1 MLHQKHVASKHVASK
16 CLWSN
21 WVARNPPLVA
31 LHCQQHCVQHAIF
44 CHTSKSILDTQRF
57 RRLLCIQP
65 CVWVETLEK
74 VFRTKQPTL
83 HAISSLF
90 PVSPEPCGSESR
102 CVLGGNAILIGGT
115 FMRRLIPMVIRG
127 LGVCFGCRWM
137 MSCFCRA
144 LVTSAPKRPDLIDLL
159 FAGTVA
165 TKVGGSPHKQSS
177 SAKLHPQAHVCQR
190 SHGSCHHASPVLD
203 CMDAE
208 SINFC

>member
-90 PVSPEPCGSESR
+90 PLSPEPCGSESR
-102 CVLGGNAILIGGT
+102 CVLGGT
-115 FMRRLIPMVIRG
+115 PFW
-127 LGVCFGCRWM
+127 LGAPSCAVWSRWSFRDWGC
-137 MSCFCRA
+137 
-144 LVTSAPKRPDLIDLL
+144 
-159 FAGTVA
+159 
-165 TKVGGSPHKQSS
+165 
-177 SAKLHPQAHVCQR
+177 
-190 SHGSCHHASPVLD
+190 VLD
-203 CMDAE
+203 ADGWCLVFAVRSSQVPRSDR
-208 SINFC
+208 I